1 MKQLSWFKFRLRIRI
16 KSLDFMSISERQI
29 EERKMRQDRI
39 LIGALKVFK
48 ANGLEGATMDEIA
61 TASGF
66 GKATLY
72 YYFKSKEEVF
82 SSILENGWKDIW
94 ESLEPIIA
102 EQDTP
107 RKTFVNVLIKIAEN
121 AQNRPGL
128 FEFLFNVPKAI
139 TLDKQ
144 PWKDYQHRLYAV
156 IQGLLEDGIKKGEFP
171 QVNPQLMFK
180 ALGGLFMGL
189 VFMGDREEPV
199 TDKEVENLL
208 NELITDPNISN

>member
-1 MKQLSWFKFRLRIRI
+1 
-16 KSLDFMSISERQI
+16 MSISERQI

-48 ANGLEGATMDEIA
+48 TNGLEGATMDEIA

-121 AQNRPGL
+121 AQNHPGL